1 MRSAILIAIGALS
14 LCSCQPAAGPASPGP
29 DIVTVFGNGI
39 RSDRGAMRPAEEPM
53 FASYG
58 LAFDSA
64 LGLTFAELAAFDRV
78 TLTTDFP
85 AGGEIHSFSGPLLR
99 DVLADAA
106 SAGLTLR
113 ITALDGYQREFSAE
127 RARRHDVILALYQ
140 DGHPLGLGGRGPAML
155 VWPRGSDPA
164 LAGMSDDD
172 WVFGIFAI
180 EALVDPEG

>member
-1 MRSAILIAIGALS
+1 MRSAILIAMGALS
-14 LCSCQPAAGPASPGP
+14 LSGCQPAAGPVAPGP

-39 RSDRGAMRPAEEPM
+39 RPDRGAMRPDEEPM

-58 LAFDSA
+58 LEFDSA
-64 LGLTFAELAAFDRV
+64 LGLTFAELAAFDRF

-85 AGGEIHSFSGPLLR
+85 AGGQTHSFSGPLLR
-99 DVLADAA
+99 DVLADAG
-106 SAGLTLR
+106 SADLTIR
-113 ITALDGYQREFSAE
+113 VTALDGYQREISAE
-127 RARRHDVILALYQ
+127 RARRHDVLLALYQ

-180 EALVDPEG
+180 EALADPED